1 MVPRQIIFTHRE
13 DPRQNKAAF
22 KKAESMFLRG
32 LFAAGVLVACIIVS
46 ARVILEFP
54 DRMPRDS
61 IDGQP
66 SPIHF
71 SAATLS
77 KAPISLG
84 NPAAAASLR
93 IHLRQI
99 PQTEL
104 VPDTPYQYTIRIRRG
119 ETLSGLLIRTGFN
132 RDETQAA
139 INALKAHYNPRHIGK
154 GQKIKLTFLPQR
166 SGRNVG
172 SLLGIDFA
180 PDYARNIV
188 IRRNQS
194 GDFAAS
200 VDKKRFSTQLSYK
213 EAVIRHSLFVAGKRA
228 KVPNSILVELIR
240 AYSWDVDFQRDIH
253 PRDSF
258 EVFYE
263 RFNDEDGTQVYAG
276 EIKYAVLKTN
286 GRTLKIYRYTTK
298 DGTTDYFNEKGKSA
312 RKALLRTPID
322 GARLSS
328 GFGRRRHPIL
338 GYNKMHRGVD
348 FAAPRGTPIYA
359 AGDGII
365 KRIGRNGGYGRY
377 IRIRHNRRH
386 STAYAHLYR
395 FAHGLKRGKR
405 VRQGQVIGYVGT
417 SGRST
422 GPHLHYEILR
432 AGRQVNPMRIRMPS
446 GRQLAKSDLARFK
459 TAKTFID
466 RQLATLR
473 LKSKLASNTRD
484 KDIR

>member
-1 MVPRQIIFTHRE
+1 
-13 DPRQNKAAF
+13 
-22 KKAESMFLRG
+22 MFLRG

-46 ARVILEFP
+46 ARVVLDFP
-54 DRMPRDS
+54 EKMPRDT

-71 SAATLS
+71 STATLS

-84 NPAAAASLR
+84 NPAAAAALR

-99 PQTEL
+99 PQTEII
-104 VPDTPYQYTIRIRRG
+104 PDTPYRYTLKIRRG
-119 ETLSGLLIRTGFN
+119 ETLSGLLIRTGFT
-132 RDETQAA
+132 RKETQAA
-139 INALKAHYNPRHIGK
+139 INALKAHYNPRRIGK
-154 GQKIKLTFLPQR
+154 DQKIKLTFLPQR

-172 SLLGIDFA
+172 SLLGLSFA
-180 PDYARNIV
+180 PDYVRNIV
-188 IRRNQS
+188 VRRSQS

-200 VDKKRFSTQLSYK
+200 VEKKRLNTRLSYK
-213 EAVIRHSLFVAGKRA
+213 EGVIRHSLFVAGKRS
-228 KVPNSILVELIR
+228 KVPNSILVKLIR

-253 PRDSF
+253 PGDSF
-258 EVFYE
+258 EVFNE
-263 RFNDEDGTQVYAG
+263 RYNDEDGNPVYAG

-298 DGTTDYFNEKGKSA
+298 GGTTDYFNEKGKSA

-328 GFGRRRHPIL
+328 GYGRRRHPIL

-386 STAYAHLYR
+386 ATAYAHLRR
-395 FAHGLKRGKR
+395 FARGLKRGKR
-405 VRQGQVIGYVGT
+405 VGK
-417 SGRST
+417 
-422 GPHLHYEILR
+422 
-432 AGRQVNPMRIRMPS
+432 
-446 GRQLAKSDLARFK
+446 AK
-459 TAKTFID
+459 
-466 RQLATLR
+466 
-473 LKSKLASNTRD
+473 
-484 KDIR
+484 

>member
-1 MVPRQIIFTHRE
+1 V
-13 DPRQNKAAF
+13 
-22 KKAESMFLRG
+22 
-32 LFAAGVLVACIIVS
+32 
-46 ARVILEFP
+46 
-54 DRMPRDS
+54 
-61 IDGQP
+61 
-66 SPIHF
+66 
-71 SAATLS
+71 
-77 KAPISLG
+77 
-84 NPAAAASLR
+84 
-93 IHLRQI
+93 
-99 PQTEL
+99 
-104 VPDTPYQYTIRIRRG
+104 
-119 ETLSGLLIRTGFN
+119 
-132 RDETQAA
+132 
-139 INALKAHYNPRHIGK
+139 
-154 GQKIKLTFLPQR
+154 
-166 SGRNVG
+166 
-172 SLLGIDFA
+172 
-180 PDYARNIV
+180 RNIV

-194 GDFAAS
+194 GNFSAS
-200 VDKKRFSTQLSYK
+200 VEKKRFSTQLSYK
-213 EAVIRHSLFVAGKRA
+213 EGVIRHSLFVAGKRS
-228 KVPNSILVELIR
+228 KVPNSILAELIR
-240 AYSWDVDFQRDIH
+240 AYSWDIDFQRDIH
-253 PRDSF
+253 PGDSF

-263 RFNDEDGTQVYAG
+263 RFNDEDGNPVYAG

-298 DGTTDYFNEKGKSA
+298 DGTSDYFNEKGKSA

-359 AGDGII
+359 AGDGVI
-365 KRIGRNGGYGRY
+365 KRIGWNGGYGRY

-395 FAHGLKRGKR
+395 FARGLKRGKR

-432 AGRQVNPMRIRMPS
+432 ANRQVNPMRIRMPS
-446 GRQLAKSDLARFK
+446 GRQLARSDLARFK

-473 LKSKLASNTRD
+473 LKSKLASNTR
-484 KDIR
+484 